1 MTQARSG
8 MQKFAH
14 GLDKVP
20 ANYSALTPIRHLA
33 TAVGNFP
40 DHTACIYGSTRYTYR
55 QLGER
60 CRRLASALQK
70 HGIGAG
76 DVVALAAPNVPAALE
91 AHFGAPMAQGVI
103 NPINIRL
110 DASAIAFIL
119 NHGEAKV
126 LIADRELSP
135 TIKSALEQCDSPPL
149 VIEID
154 DAAAGGAG
162 ESLGGMTYDAF
173 LEQGDPEF
181 RWQPPE
187 DEWQPIALSYTSGT
201 TGDPKGVV
209 YHHRGAYIATF
220 GQITVWTIGTHPVYL
235 WTLPMFHS
243 LGWCFPWSITV
254 LGGTHVFLRVFDPA
268 EVFQLIVEH
277 GVTNMCAAPT
287 VLNMLINA
295 PTHVRTE
302 FDHTVK
308 VMTAGS
314 APPPTV
320 LEAMERMGFEV
331 THAYGLTECFG
342 CVTVCHH
349 KDEWLELSKDDQAGM
364 KARQG
369 LKYPQFD
376 ELMVA
381 DPETLQPVPADGET
395 VGEMFTRGSTVM
407 RGYLKNPTATAK
419 AFDDGWFHTGD
430 LAVVHEDGYVQVKDR
445 SKDIII
451 SGGENISSIEVESVL
466 FGHEAVLEAAVVA
479 RPDDHWGE
487 TPCAFVTLRDGAHAT
502 ERDIIDF
509 CRDNMAH
516 FKCPKTVIFGPL
528 PKTATGKI
536 QKFQLREQ
544 ARQL

>member
-1 MTQARSG
+1 MSQASPG
-8 MQKFAH
+8 IEKFAS
-14 GLDKVP
+14 GLEKRP
-20 ANYSALTPIRHLA
+20 ANYSTLSPVRHLV
-33 TAVGNFP
+33 TAVSNFP
-40 DHTACIYGSTRYTYR
+40 EHTACIYASSRCSYR

-60 CRRLASALQK
+60 CRRLASALRR
-70 HGIGAG
+70 HGIGLG

-91 AHFGAPMAQGVI
+91 AHFGVPMADAVV

-110 DASAIAFIL
+110 DAQAIAFIL
-119 NHGEAKV
+119 NHGEAKA
-126 LIADRELSP
+126 LITDRELSS
-135 TIKSALEQCDSPPL
+135 TIEPALAQCDSRPL

-154 DAAAGGAG
+154 DPAAGNIG
-162 ESLGGMTYDAF
+162 ESLGDMSYEAF

-181 RWQPPE
+181 EWQPPQ
-187 DEWQPIALSYTSGT
+187 DEWQPLALSYTSGT

-209 YHHRGAYIATF
+209 YHHRGAYIGTF
-220 GQITVWTIGTHPVYL
+220 GQITTWDIGSHPTYL

-243 LGWCFPWSITV
+243 LGWCYPFTITV
-254 LGGTHVFLRVFDPA
+254 LGGTHVFLRSLDPP
-268 EVFQLIVEH
+268 EVFRLIAEH
-277 GVTNMCAAPT
+277 GVTHLCAAPT

-295 PTHVRTE
+295 PVQARTA

-320 LEAMERMGFEV
+320 LEAMERMGFDV

-342 CVTVCHH
+342 CVTVCHA
-349 KDEWLELSKDDQAGM
+349 KDEWSGLSKDDQAAL

-376 ELMVA
+376 DLMVA
-381 DPETLQPVPADGET
+381 DSDTLEPVAADGES
-395 VGEMFTRGSTVM
+395 VGEIFTRGNTVM
-407 RGYLKNPTATAK
+407 RGYLKNPMATEK
-419 AFDDGWFHTGD
+419 AFYGGWFHTGD
-430 LAVVHEDGYVQVKDR
+430 LAVVHDDGYVQVKDR

-451 SGGENISSIEVESVL
+451 SGGENISSIEVESVI
-466 FGHEAVLEAAVVA
+466 FRHDAVLEAAVVA

-487 TPCAFVTLRDGAHAT
+487 TPCAFVTLHDGARAT
-502 ERDIIDF
+502 EQDIIDF

-536 QKFQLREQ
+536 QKFHLREQ
-544 ARQL
+544 VRQL